1 MKKICPIIILCLAM
15 VSIASAN
22 SNHSVSSDLVTDVII
37 VHDIPSSQR
46 PRMPEPDPL
55 VFYCC
60 VVEPTNTLYLS
71 ANQSV
76 FADVKIENITTG
88 DYDEY
93 ATQITE
99 IPAAFNTLYSG
110 EYYITIL
117 LSDGNSYSGNFE
129 LSM

>member
-15 VSIASAN
+15 MSLASAN
-22 SNHSVSSDLVTDVII
+22 SNQSCTSDLVTDVII
-37 VHDIPSSQR
+37 VHDLPSSQR

-71 ANQSV
+71 CNQPV

-88 DYDEY
+88 DYNEY
-93 ATQITE
+93 TTQIAE
-99 IPAAFNTLYSG
+99 IPIALNTIGAG
-110 EYYITIL
+110 EYHITIL
-117 LSDGNSYSGNFE
+117 LSDSNTYSGEFE
-129 LSM
+129 L

>member
-15 VSIASAN
+15 MSLASAN
-22 SNHSVSSDLVTDVII
+22 SNQSCTSDLVTDVII
-37 VHDIPSSQR
+37 VHDLPSSQR

-71 ANQSV
+71 SNQSV

-88 DYDEY
+88 DYNEY
-93 ATQITE
+93 ATQISE
-99 IPAAFNTLYSG
+99 LPIELYTLGTG
-110 EYYITIL
+110 EYHICIL
-117 LSDGNSYSGNFE
+117 LSTDNTYSGYFE
-129 LSM
+129 ID